1 MPSSRC
7 VVEGCNNQASRKK
20 GLSVHLSPSAGKR
33 RKVWLKFVNTHR
45 ENFPPSDRF
54 VICSAHFTEDSFKRL
69 YVRPQIGCV
78 RRLKEDANPTMW
90 RPKSTCS
97 PQSKRSRRKVSTVA
111 QSYV

>member
-45 ENFPPSDRF
+45 ENFPPVTGSLS
-54 VICSAHFTEDSFKRL
+54 VLLTL
-69 YVRPQIGCV
+69 
-78 RRLKEDANPTMW
+78 
-90 RPKSTCS
+90 PKIA
-97 PQSKRSRRKVSTVA
+97 SKGFM
-111 QSYV
+111 